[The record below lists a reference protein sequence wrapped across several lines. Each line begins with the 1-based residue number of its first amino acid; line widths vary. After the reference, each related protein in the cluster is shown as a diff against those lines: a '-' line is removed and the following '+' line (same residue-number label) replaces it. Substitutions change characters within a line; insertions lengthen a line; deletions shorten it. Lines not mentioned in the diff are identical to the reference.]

1 MSEAQ
6 DVPPRRELNLRK
18 PYFDLIVSGVKTV
31 EVRVGYASMRKIQ
44 PGQLLDFV
52 AGEQRLRTRVV
63 RVSEYVSFEELLKH
77 EDPVA
82 IGGELGEDTAALL
95 AVIRSIY
102 PPEKERLG
110 VLAIEVEV
118 IS

>member
-1 MSEAQ
+1 MSE
-6 DVPPRRELNLRK
+6 PRRELNIRK
-18 PYFDLIVSGVKTV
+18 PYFDLMASGVKTV
-31 EVRVGYASMRKIQ
+31 EVRVGYPSMRKIQ
-44 PGQLLDFV
+44 NGQHLDFV
-52 AGEQRLRTRVV
+52 SGAHRLRTRVV

-82 IGGELGEDTAALL
+82 IGGELGEDTAELL
-95 AVIRSIY
+95 AVIRGIY

-110 VLAIEVEV
+110 VLAIEVDV